1 MSAVHQEN
9 EPAALCLHAELLP
22 NIRHITLYVSLPE
35 AMRSQNVRPEI
46 CLSDSRRAITVSLPS
61 PHEDATDTIKLPA
74 RVNEASR
81 LALSVAGQRAK
92 DPRDRGLGQQEY
104 SFRMQIDDEDN
115 SLLSREEHMDSFV
128 PWTAIDMTSCTR
140 LCCRHCKNILLDSH
154 VPRGSCAEEK
164 DMQGWMWKDLPSGNW
179 AEMMDFWHCHKPDPH
194 EGHDHGHEHVNG
206 ATAEDQNATVKGY
219 GAANQVVATAGTVL
233 VDVATFLLTD
243 SDCRGLKQV
252 ETKSTTA
259 SPTEVQMELLCENCN
274 SLVGVEDIVAKGWRL
289 FKTSLSV
296 SKRFSEGE
304 CEDPEW
310 ECHSLEVVVAAQLL
324 ELIER
329 ESARRFVLHCGQGD
343 GLLIWVFNPDM
354 RYSNSSSDHSITA
367 QRAMKILFQDVV
379 DVDGML
385 HPDRGK
391 ASSLSLE
398 ELRLPSS
405 VLREIITRLTPN
417 SPWAP
422 LDTRQLRNRSNH
434 INLGL
439 LPILAPQMATDSRE
453 LQLPTATSQSG
464 KSDITWEHLE
474 DVSAEHKEVEHPG
487 HSRIS
492 SATKSR
498 KAAKHVGTMSAEL
511 ANIELT
517 EKPSLRYHLA
527 PPAILIIPP
536 SPSDENP
543 QETSGSVP
551 CRSK

>member
-22 NIRHITLYVSLPE
+22 NIRHITLYVSIPE
-35 AMRSQNVRPEI
+35 AMRSQIVRPEI

-61 PHEDATDTIKLPA
+61 PYEDVSDTIKLPA

-81 LALSVAGQRAK
+81 LALSVAEQRAK
-92 DPRDRGLGQQEY
+92 DPRDRRLDQQEY

-115 SLLSREEHMDSFV
+115 LLLSREEHTDSFV
-128 PWTAIDMTSCTR
+128 PWTAIDMTSCTSFVVA
-140 LCCRHCKNILLDSH
+140 I
-154 VPRGSCAEEK
+154 
-164 DMQGWMWKDLPSGNW
+164 GWMWKDLPSGNW

-194 EGHDHGHEHVNG
+194 EGHDHGHDHDNG

-219 GAANQVVATAGTVL
+219 GATNQVVATAGTVL

-259 SPTEVQMELLCENCN
+259 SPEVQMELLCENCN
-274 SLVGVEDIVAKGWRL
+274 SLVGFEDTVAKGWRL

-296 SKRFSEGE
+296 SKQLSEGE

-405 VLREIITRLTPN
+405 VLSAISKTLKKERSLRVLPFN
-417 SPWAP
+417 NPWAP

-434 INLGL
+434 IDLGL
-439 LPILAPQMATDSRE
+439 LPILASQMATDSRDI
-453 LQLPTATSQSG
+453 QLPTATSQSG

-487 HSRIS
+487 HSRIL

-498 KAAKHVGTMSAEL
+498 KAAKHVGTMSVEL
-511 ANIELT
+511 ANIELP
-517 EKPSLRYHLA
+517 EKPSLRCHLA

-543 QETSGSVP
+543 RETSGGVP
-551 CRSK
+551 SRSK

>member
-9 EPAALCLHAELLP
+9 ESAALCLHAELLP

-46 CLSDSRRAITVSLPS
+46 CLSDSRRAITVSLPL

-92 DPRDRGLGQQEY
+92 DPRERGLDQQEY

-154 VPRGSCAEEK
+154 VSRGSCAEEK

-252 ETKSTTA
+252 LYSNPTPMHDMGKKEGGHFITMLWSSIQLPYNYCFLVPNLVETKSTTA

-296 SKRFSEGE
+296 SKQFSEGE

-310 ECHSLEVVVAAQLL
+310 ECHSFEVVVAAQLL

-329 ESARRFVLHCGQGD
+329 ESARRFVLHCEQGD

-405 VLREIITRLTPN
+405 VLSAIQGSLEN
-417 SPWAP
+417 
-422 LDTRQLRNRSNH
+422 
-434 INLGL
+434 GK
-439 LPILAPQMATDSRE
+439 LASCIDMTGQRM
-453 LQLPTATSQSG
+453 
-464 KSDITWEHLE
+464 LE
-474 DVSAEHKEVEHPG
+474 K
-487 HSRIS
+487 RW
-492 SATKSR
+492 
-498 KAAKHVGTMSAEL
+498 L
-511 ANIELT
+511 
-517 EKPSLRYHLA
+517 
-527 PPAILIIPP
+527 
-536 SPSDENP
+536 
-543 QETSGSVP
+543 
-551 CRSK
+551 